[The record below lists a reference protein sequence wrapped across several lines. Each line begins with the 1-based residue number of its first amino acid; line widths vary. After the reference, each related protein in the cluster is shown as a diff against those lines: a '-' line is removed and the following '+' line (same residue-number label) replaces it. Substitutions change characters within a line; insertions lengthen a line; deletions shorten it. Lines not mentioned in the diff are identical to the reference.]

1 MPQLVITSC
10 SVRAVIAL
18 LAMAASSP
26 GSARPLEIPVTCVH
40 MPESPELVL
49 APSQPNYD

>member
-10 SVRAVIAL
+10 PVRVVIAL
-18 LAMAASSP
+18 LAMAASTP
-26 GSARPLEIPVTCVH
+26 GTARPLDIPVSCVH

-49 APSQPNYD
+49 APMQPEHD

>member
-10 SVRAVIAL
+10 SIRAVVTL
-18 LAMAASSP
+18 LVLASSSP

-40 MPESPELVL
+40 MPESPALVL
-49 APSQPNYD
+49 APTQPKYD